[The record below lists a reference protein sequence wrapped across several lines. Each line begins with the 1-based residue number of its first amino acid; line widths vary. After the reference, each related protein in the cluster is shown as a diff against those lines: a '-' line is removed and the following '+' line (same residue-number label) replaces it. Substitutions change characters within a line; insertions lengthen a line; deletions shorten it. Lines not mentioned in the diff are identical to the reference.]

1 MLVAT
6 YKVRGP
12 SIYTWGNCGL
22 GHEVLAWA
30 RRAKGRAGCE
40 PGSLAPWPLAG
51 WPQHLSPHIRGQLP
65 ALLSST
71 RASRQGL
78 HPIASGHPTLPAPP
92 VGMRRSRPWSL
103 LAQVRG
109 HSQRSQC
116 SWSSHLCLESH
127 PPWSHCPSP
136 LRHCPP
142 RSPSKQRCHLSAGLH
157 LALSW
162 LGARCPGPSGKMWSH
177 PSHPQGQGHAT
188 QPV

>member
-1 MLVAT
+1 MRKGAPSTRAGERTGRLRGHDNRSCHQALPLSQGQSHLMLVAT

-78 HPIASGHPTLPAPP
+78 HLIASGHPTLPAPP

-127 PPWSHCPSP
+127 PPWPHCPSP
-136 LRHCPP
+136 LRH
-142 RSPSKQRCHLSAGLH
+142 
-157 LALSW
+157 
-162 LGARCPGPSGKMWSH
+162 
-177 PSHPQGQGHAT
+177 
-188 QPV
+188 